1 MSKKSSLL
9 FGLAAGTA
17 AYFVTKKVLKNQP
30 VFKQK
35 IQELKAD
42 GTQAGL
48 RYYGYAK
55 DYFENVDVKSTF
67 TDLKQKVTNTAEN
80 LKNNDKLNQAF
91 TSLKEATDELKQEL
105 QARHDADQANDEDD
119 EANDDDDIVIDG
131 RSAFEEAKAAADFEE
146 DHPTETFFPHG
157 EQ

>member
-9 FGLAAGTA
+9 FGVAAGAA

-30 VFKQK
+30 AVEKK
-35 IQELKAD
+35 VQELKAN
-42 GTQAGL
+42 GTQVGL
-48 RYYGYAK
+48 RYYDYAK
-55 DYFENVDVKSTF
+55 DYFENVDVKSTVA
-67 TDLKQKVTNTAEN
+67 DLKQRVAGTAKS

-91 TSLKEATDELKQEL
+91 TSLKTATDELKQEL
-105 QARHDADQANDEDD
+105 QAHHAAIEQANDD
-119 EANDDDDIVIDG
+119 EVDDDDIVIDG